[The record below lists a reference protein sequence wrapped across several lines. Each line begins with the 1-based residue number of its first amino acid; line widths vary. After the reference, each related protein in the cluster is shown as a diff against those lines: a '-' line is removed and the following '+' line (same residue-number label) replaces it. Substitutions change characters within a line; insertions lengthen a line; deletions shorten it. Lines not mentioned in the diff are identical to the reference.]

1 MNREKKINQ
10 CKETKE
16 NKVVVIARAFMSRK
30 EKANNALWFL
40 GITSKIYSIHIW
52 IAEIFNFFDTCLVV
66 LDEEKHRMQRF
77 F

>member
-30 EKANNALWFL
+30 EKANNAL
-40 GITSKIYSIHIW
+40 
-52 IAEIFNFFDTCLVV
+52 
-66 LDEEKHRMQRF
+66 
-77 F
+77 